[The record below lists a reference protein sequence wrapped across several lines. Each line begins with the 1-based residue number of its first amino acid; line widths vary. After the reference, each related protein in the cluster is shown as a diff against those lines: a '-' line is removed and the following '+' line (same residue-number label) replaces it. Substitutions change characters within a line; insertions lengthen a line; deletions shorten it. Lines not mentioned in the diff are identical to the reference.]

1 MIPAEH
7 IVELSYMAELL
18 RFLVSGVAFKPDFR
32 YVTRN
37 TDDDTVWGHVAEVDN
52 YTHEQQY

>member
-37 TDDDTVWGHVAEVDN
+37 TDDDTVWGHVAKVN
-52 YTHEQQY
+52 NLYT